1 MSESFCVG
9 EPDVIMCGL
18 TTYPGYG
25 MKSYIV
31 YIKREKGKNEIH
43 VNTHFNVK
51 NGVYKCMV
59 YYDRKLCDT
68 VEQFGKI
75 TVAEIESQVYGAYM
89 DGAR

>member
-1 MSESFCVG
+1 MSELFCVG
-9 EPDVIMCGL
+9 ETDVIMRGF

-31 YIKREKGKNEIH
+31 YIKREKNEIH

-51 NGVYKCMV
+51 SGVYKCV
-59 YYDRKLCDT
+59 IYYDRKLCDT
-68 VEQFGKI
+68 VEQFGKL
-75 TVAEIESQVYGAYM
+75 TVAEIESHVYGSYM